1 MGANFTSKTTRKLC
15 EIDGMKKTQSTQYHP
30 MGNGM
35 VERFNK
41 TLLNMLEIR
50 QDHQKSDWKSH
61 VPTLTHAYNAAVY
74 DSCCYCTSEQTCF
87 LCSRINHYFSQNC
100 ANLCISVLY
109 ELEDL
114 TKILLLLWF
123 ILNF

>member
-41 TLLNMLEIR
+41 TLLNMLETR

-74 DSCCYCTSEQTCF
+74 DSTWCQRPTKWLVSSVGRVLGKREAMGSSPGRATIFSSPVTFGGSVWVCC
-87 LCSRINHYFSQNC
+87 
-100 ANLCISVLY
+100 
-109 ELEDL
+109 
-114 TKILLLLWF
+114 
-123 ILNF
+123 